1 MSKGQGQF
9 ILVTLVGNINKIAVP
24 VSRIF
29 SIYQNDAATK
39 TYIRYIGAKKTDEIV
54 ESLTTVFNQQDV
66 TLNNLNM
73 IMVKNYDTAR
83 KVIYFT
89 QHIKQMVEINAGAH
103 TKIMFEDARY
113 QNVISTESITTIYA
127 YQSTNK
133 NLGMLLVTGKDDGK
147 KRIFMTCH
155 IKSIYPFPNDAGPVT
170 GSIISF
176 PADDRLIVNE
186 TPLQIYT
193 NQPK

>member
-29 SIYQNDAATK
+29 SVYQNDAATK
-39 TYIRYIGAKKTDEIV
+39 TYIRYIGAKKPDEIV
-54 ESLTTVFNQQDV
+54 ESITTVFNQQNV

-73 IMVKNYDTAR
+73 ILTTNVDTGR

-89 QHIKQMVEINAGAH
+89 QHIKQMVEINTND
-103 TKIMFEDARY
+103 TKIMFDEAKY
-113 QNVISTESITTIYA
+113 GNVIANESIGTIYA
-127 YQSTNK
+127 YQGSNK
-133 NLGMLLVTGKDDGK
+133 NLGMLLVTGKYDNI
-147 KRIFMTCH
+147 KRIFMTNK
-155 IKSIYPFPNDAGPVT
+155 IKTIYPFPNDAGPVT
-170 GSIISF
+170 GSILNYL
-176 PADDRLIVNE
+176 ADDRLIVNE

-193 NQPK
+193 LQPK

>member
-39 TYIRYIGAKKTDEIV
+39 TYIRYIGAKKPDEIV
-54 ESLTTVFNQQDV
+54 ESITTVFNQQNV

-73 IMVKNYDTAR
+73 IFTTNVDTGR

-89 QHIKQMVEINAGAH
+89 QHIKQMVEINTND
-103 TKIMFEDARY
+103 TKIMFDEAKY
-113 QNVISTESITTIYA
+113 GNVIANESIGTIYA
-127 YQSTNK
+127 YQGSNK
-133 NLGMLLVTGKDDGK
+133 NLGMLLVTGKYDNI
-147 KRIFMTCH
+147 KRIFMTNK
-155 IKSIYPFPNDAGPVT
+155 IKTIYPFPNDAGPVT
-170 GSIISF
+170 GSILNYL
-176 PADDRLIVNE
+176 ADDRLIVNE

-193 NQPK
+193 LQPK

>member
-29 SIYQNDAATK
+29 SVYQNDAATK
-39 TYIRYIGAKKTDEIV
+39 TYIRYIGAKKPDEIV
-54 ESLTTVFNQQDV
+54 ESITTVFNQQNV

-73 IMVKNYDTAR
+73 IFTTNVDTGR

-89 QHIKQMVEINAGAH
+89 QHIKQMVEINTND
-103 TKIMFEDARY
+103 TKIMFDEAKY
-113 QNVISTESITTIYA
+113 GNVIANESIGTIYA
-127 YQSTNK
+127 YQGSNK
-133 NLGMLLVTGKDDGK
+133 NLGMLLVTGKYDSI
-147 KRIFMTCH
+147 KRIFMTNK
-155 IKSIYPFPNDAGPVT
+155 IKTIYPFPNDAGPVT
-170 GSIISF
+170 GSILNYL
-176 PADDRLIVNE
+176 ADDRLIVNE

-193 NQPK
+193 LQPK

>member
-54 ESLTTVFNQQDV
+54 ESLTTVFDQQNV

-73 IMVKNYDTAR
+73 ILTTNVDTGR

-89 QHIKQMVEINAGAH
+89 QHIKQMVETGASD

-113 QNVISTESITTIYA
+113 GNVIANESITTIYA

-133 NLGMLLVTGKDDGK
+133 NLGLLLVTGKDDGK
-147 KRIFMTCH
+147 KRIFTTCD
-155 IKSIYPFPNDAGPVT
+155 IKSIYPYPNDAGPVT
-170 GSIISF
+170 GSILSF

>member
-29 SIYQNDAATK
+29 SVSQNDAATK
-39 TYIRYIGAKKTDEIV
+39 TYIRYIGAKKPDEIV
-54 ESLTTVFNQQDV
+54 ESITTVFDQQNV

-73 IMVKNYDTAR
+73 IFTTNVDTGR

-89 QHIKQMVEINAGAH
+89 QHIKQMVEINTND
-103 TKIMFEDARY
+103 TKIMFDEAKY
-113 QNVISTESITTIYA
+113 GNVIANESIGTIYA
-127 YQSTNK
+127 YQGMNK
-133 NLGMLLVTGKDDGK
+133 NLGMLLVTGKYDNI
-147 KRIFMTCH
+147 KRIFMTNR
-155 IKSIYPFPNDAGPVT
+155 IKTIYPFPNDAGPVT
-170 GSIISF
+170 GSILNYLV
-176 PADDRLIVNE
+176 DDRVIVNE

-193 NQPK
+193 LQPK